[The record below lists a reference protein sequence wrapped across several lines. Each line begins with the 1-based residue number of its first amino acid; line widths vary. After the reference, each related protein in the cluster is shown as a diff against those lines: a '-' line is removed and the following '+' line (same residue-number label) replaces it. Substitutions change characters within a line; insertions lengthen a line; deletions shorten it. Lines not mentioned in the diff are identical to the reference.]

1 MAILKSTSVTGNLTV
16 SGDIIGGSNLTV
28 PGKLMHNNQDWFSR
42 FDYVEHAIN
51 LTTNSYGIL
60 QYKDIKCYTNAN
72 SIIMTGQWSI
82 APNGTAYQGNVKYYG
97 TISNFTCSKEIS
109 GNCGLS
115 LSSTGRDIINCSML
129 KATIATTGAITF
141 EGYVCNLDKTTNIWL
156 ECPGTIIAY

>member
-115 LSSTGRDIINCSML
+115 LSSTGRDVINCSML

-141 EGYVCNLDKTTNIWL
+141 EGYVCNLDKTTNTWV
-156 ECPGTIIAY
+156 EGPGTIIA